1 MYCKDID
8 YFGLLTAEEQLSD
21 IKEYWYNSSA
31 ETNDVEALIE
41 GLSDM
46 LYEGTTPSHKL
57 AANLSRTY
65 IAFRQGTAEDILT
78 EEQKQ
83 EIIDDGFTVVAVMKS
98 QWDVFEFW
106 CRVCGFK
113 HRVVAT
119 HKIGAREYKIWKDEE
134 A

>member
-1 MYCKDID
+1 MYCKDIN

-46 LYEGTTPSHKL
+46 LYEDTTPSHEL

-83 EIIDDGFTVVAVMKS
+83 EMIDDRFTVVAIMRS
-98 QWDVFEFW
+98 QWEVFEFW
-106 CRVCGFK
+106 CRVCGFQY
-113 HRVVAT
+113 RIVAT
-119 HKIGAREYKIWKDEE
+119 HKIGAREYRIWKEE
-134 A
+134 D